1 MSRPDRTVAGPFD
14 VSRRVFLKGSAAT
27 LSLSLLNLEAMAASG
42 VPAKL
47 GHARST
53 PGYESWADVY
63 RERWSWDRIAK
74 STHYVNCGQQRG
86 CAWNVFVKGGIVWRE
101 EQIADYPQTNDE
113 VPDFNPRGCQKG
125 ACYSDRM
132 YSAARVLH
140 PLKRVGARGGGGWKR
155 ISWDDAL
162 GEIADATIDA
172 LAQYGS
178 GSVFWDGGT
187 GLTSGCHGL
196 GLARSIMLLDTP
208 LIEPN
213 AEIGDHFP
221 GFGVTLGKV
230 LFSSSADDLFYA
242 DLILIW
248 GGNPNYTNIPNMH
261 FVNEARYNGAR
272 VVCITPDYNPSAIH
286 ADEWVP
292 VELGSDAA
300 LGLAMAHVM
309 LEEGI
314 FNASFVREQTDLPL
328 LVRGDTG
335 RFLRQSDREP
345 GGAKDLFYVFDR
357 KSGEIREAPRSTLA
371 LGSLEPALEGEYRVS
386 TSQGDLTVTP
396 VFARL
401 REHLAQYTP
410 EAASRITGTPPEQI
424 RRLARALANARAATA
439 LGQTNFS
446 KYYNGMEMERAMV
459 LCFALAG
466 QFGKKGSGL
475 AALTFFSIA
484 GTDTLAASSGSLSPK
499 VGAAALGLQRLPEL
513 IRMKW
518 QGYSMEMMLSAMGR
532 EEYKKGLFLSTQLF
546 LYKHGGLEER
556 YGSARK
562 WDPSLKRDFSDHL
575 QEALDKGWQAVPETP
590 PRVFFEAGGNFFRRV
605 RGYDV
610 ALDHLLPKLD
620 LVVTID
626 WRMSNTALHSDYVL
640 PAAGWYEK
648 DDICWGSPVA
658 PYCHVTTR
666 AVEPLG
672 DSRTDWE
679 IHCLLIKKLQ
689 QRAIERGITEFV
701 DRSGEKR
708 RLDNIYDEFT
718 FGGLFTENNTEEVLE
733 VMLGMATNVGG
744 ISWSELKQKGYV
756 RYTGIGNS
764 LMQAGHATDFGPD
777 ETITANTR
785 QTQQKQPWP
794 THTRRMQFYIDHD
807 LYFELD
813 RVLPTHKDQP
823 KVGGDYPLQMTGGH
837 TRWSIHSSW
846 RDDPTLLRLQRG
858 EPAIFLSV
866 VDSKARKIR
875 DGDRVRVFN
884 DLGSFEVVAKLSTSV
899 RPGQLIAYH
908 AWEPF
913 QFKQRKSHQ
922 SVIASPMNPIDLA
935 GDYFQLDPTL
945 LMGQPGGNDRGTRVD
960 VERVKRG

>member
-1 MSRPDRTVAGPFD
+1 MSRGDRTADLSLP

-27 LSLSLLNLEAMAASG
+27 LSLSLMHFESSAATGAREKPPHAPSALE
-42 VPAKL
+42 
-47 GHARST
+47 
-53 PGYESWADVY
+53 YEGWADVF
-63 RERWSWDRIAK
+63 RERWAWDRIAK
-74 STHYVNCGQQRG
+74 STHYVNCAQQRG
-86 CAWNVFVKGGIVWRE
+86 CAWNVFVKAGVVWRE
-101 EQIADYPQTNDE
+101 EQVADYAQTNDE

-132 YSAARVLH
+132 YSAARVLY
-140 PLKRVGARGGGGWKR
+140 PLKRVGARGDGRWKR
-155 ISWDDAL
+155 LSWDQAL

-172 LAQYGS
+172 LAEHGS
-178 GSVFWDGGT
+178 GSVFWDAGT

-196 GLARSIMLLDTP
+196 GLSRTVMLLDTP
-208 LIEPN
+208 MIEPN

-221 GFGVTLGKV
+221 GFGVTMGKV
-230 LFSSSADDLFYA
+230 LFGSSADDLFHA

-248 GGNPNYTNIPNMH
+248 GGNPNYSNIPNMH
-261 FVNEARYNGAR
+261 FVNEARYRGAR
-272 VVCITPDYNPSAIH
+272 VVCITPDYNASAVH

-292 VELGSDAA
+292 VEMGSDAA

-309 LEEGI
+309 LEESI
-314 FNASFVREQTDLPL
+314 FDVAFVSEQTDLPL
-328 LVRGDTG
+328 LVRSDTG

-345 GGAKDLFYVFDR
+345 GGTKDLFYVFDR
-357 KSGEIREAPRSTLA
+357 KSGEIREAPRSSLA
-371 LGSLEPALEGEYRVS
+371 LGALEPALEGEHRVS
-386 TSQGDLTVTP
+386 TLQGEVTVAP

-410 EAASRITGTPPEQI
+410 EAASRTTGTHPDQI
-424 RRLARALANARAATA
+424 RNLARTLANAKAATA

-446 KYYNGMEMERAMV
+446 KYYNGMEMERAMA

-466 QFGKKGSGL
+466 QIGKRGAGL
-475 AALTFFSIA
+475 SALTFFSIA

-499 VGAAALGLQRLPEL
+499 VGAAALGLQRVPEL
-513 IRMKW
+513 ARMKW
-518 QGYSMEMMLSAMGR
+518 QGYSTEMMLSAMGR
-532 EEYKKGLFLSTQLF
+532 QEYKKGLFLSTQLF
-546 LYKHGGLEER
+546 LHRHGGLEER

-562 WDPSLKRDFSDHL
+562 WDRGLKREFSEHL
-575 QEALDKGWQAVPETP
+575 QEALEKGWQAVPETA

-605 RGYDV
+605 RGYDQV
-610 ALDHLLPKLD
+610 IEHLLPKLD

-626 WRMSNTALHSDYVL
+626 WRMSNTALHSDYIL

-658 PYCHVTTR
+658 PYCHITSR

-672 DSRTDWE
+672 NSRTDWE
-679 IHCLLIKKLQ
+679 IHCLLLKKLQ
-689 QRAIERGITEFV
+689 QRAIERGIHEFA

-708 RLDNIYDEFT
+708 RLDIIYDEFT
-718 FGGLFTENNTEEVLE
+718 FNGRFTENNTEEVLE
-733 VMLGMATNVGG
+733 ALLDMATNVGDV
-744 ISWSELKQKGYV
+744 SWKELKKKGYV
-756 RYTGIGNS
+756 RYTGVGTGV
-764 LMQAGHATDFGPD
+764 MQSGHASDFGPN

-785 QTQQKQPWP
+785 QTQKKQPWP

-813 RVLPTHKDQP
+813 RVLPSHKDQP

-846 RDDPTLLRLQRG
+846 RDDPNMLRLQRG
-858 EPAIFLSV
+858 EPEIFLSDG
-866 VDSKARKIR
+866 DSGARGIE

-884 DLGSFEVVAKLSTSV
+884 DLGSFEVIAKVSPSV

-913 QFKQRKSHQ
+913 QFKQRRSHQ
-922 SVIASPMNPIDLA
+922 SVIVSPMNPIDLA
-935 GDYFQLDPTL
+935 GDYFQLDATM

-960 VERVKRG
+960 VERVKST